1 MNNYQMQAMT
11 WTEYRAAL
19 KNNPL
24 LLLPVGALEQHGPHL
39 PMATD
44 AIFAEDMALKVAD
57 QLADELPAI
66 VMPRLSY
73 GYKSQAR
80 SGGGQTFPGTTSLDG
95 STLCA
100 QVQDIIRELARHG
113 VSRLA
118 IIDGHYENQ
127 WFITEAID
135 LALRE
140 LKASQQTMKI
150 VRCEYWDYCPAA
162 VLEDIFEGEFPG
174 VDLEHAALIETSM
187 MLALHPEQVRVD
199 KVPVDAMGEFA
210 GHDHYPQ
217 DGRGVPESGVL
228 APVADASADKG
239 WQIIDGT
246 VAAMAAAF
254 RLEFISSN
262 S

>member
-11 WTEYRAAL
+11 WTEYRDAL
-19 KNNPL
+19 KSNPL

-44 AIFAEDMALKVAD
+44 AIFAEDMALRVAD
-57 QLADELPAI
+57 QLSDELPAI

-80 SGGGQTFPGTTSLDG
+80 SGGGQTFLGTTSLDG
-95 STLCA
+95 ATLCA
-100 QVQDIIRELARHG
+100 QVRDIVRELARHG

-140 LKASQQTMKI
+140 LSTGPQQMKI
-150 VRCEYWDYCPAA
+150 VRCEYWDYCPVE

-187 MLALHPEQVRVD
+187 MLALHPGQVRAD
-199 KVPVDAMGEFA
+199 KIPVDTLAEFV

-228 APVADASADKG
+228 APVANACADKG
-239 WQIIDGT
+239 WQIINGT
-246 VAAMAAAF
+246 VAAMSTGF
-254 RLEFISSN
+254 RAEFL
-262 S
+262 